1 MNMENIH
8 SETNKDSELQLVLK
22 YVKNGWPKRLRKTI
36 HKFEKINFQLSETK
50 RLIMRG
56 GQIYIPNT
64 LRREVLKKL
73 HEGHIGRVRM
83 KMLAQSNVY

>member
-1 MNMENIH
+1 MNMESVH
-8 SETNKDSELQLVLK
+8 SEIKMDSKLQLVLK
-22 YVKNGWPKRLRKTI
+22 YIKNGWPKKLKKKI

-50 RLIMRG
+50 GLIMRG
-56 GQIYIPNT
+56 EQIYIPDT
-64 LRREVLKKL
+64 LRRDVLKKL